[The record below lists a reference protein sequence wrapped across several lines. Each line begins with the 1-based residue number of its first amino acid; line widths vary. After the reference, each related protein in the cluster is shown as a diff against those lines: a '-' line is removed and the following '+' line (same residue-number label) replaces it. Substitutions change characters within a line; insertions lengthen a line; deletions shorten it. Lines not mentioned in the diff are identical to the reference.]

1 MRCGWER
8 TARKRIISIADKHA
22 EEESMTNNVIEAAIG
37 NGSLVVPGGGAR
49 TPLLLFA
56 AQDVRNIQTRAQED
70 AAIDAEDILTQA
82 EEANAMDPVG

>member
-1 MRCGWER
+1 
-8 TARKRIISIADKHA
+8 
-22 EEESMTNNVIEAAIG
+22 
-37 NGSLVVPGGGAR
+37 
-49 TPLLLFA
+49 LFA